1 MSAGQMTAFS
11 ALVSVCS
18 GLGSI
23 VTLLVLLAKPVRER
37 LFGMSAIREGQKC
50 MLRADMLATYYTVG
64 GAIIVVFIT
73 LKHKFIATTDVEPL
87 EVNIKTIG
95 HHMLSGDKYGYL
107 LPFEAVSI
115 LLLACIVGGLLIARK
130 R

>member
-1 MSAGQMTAFS
+1 MRAGQMTAFS

-50 MLRADMLATYYTVG
+50 MLRADMLATYY
-64 GAIIVVFIT
+64 
-73 LKHKFIATTDVEPL
+73 KHRE
-87 EVNIKTIG
+87 EKTIRQ
-95 HHMLSGDKYGYL
+95 YEYENYL
-107 LPFEAVSI
+107 YEYKAYKALRGNSFIDRIAQEIAGWE
-115 LLLACIVGGLLIARK
+115 IVT
-130 R
+130 

>member
-50 MLRADMLATYYTVG
+50 MMRAGLPPSYH
-64 GAIIVVFIT
+64 
-73 LKHKFIATTDVEPL
+73 KHRE
-87 EVNIKTIG
+87 EKTIRQYEYENFLYEYKAYKALHG
-95 HHMLSGDKYGYL
+95 NS
-107 LPFEAVSI
+107 FIER
-115 LLLACIVGGLLIARK
+115 IAREVAEWEIVT
-130 R
+130 

>member
-37 LFGMSAIREGQKC
+37 MFGMSAIREGQKC
-50 MLRADMLATYYTVG
+50 MLRADMLATYYKYKAYKALRG
-64 GAIIVVFIT
+64 NSFIDRIAQEIAGWEIVT
-73 LKHKFIATTDVEPL
+73 
-87 EVNIKTIG
+87 
-95 HHMLSGDKYGYL
+95 
-107 LPFEAVSI
+107 
-115 LLLACIVGGLLIARK
+115 
-130 R
+130 

>member
-50 MLRADMLATYYTVG
+50 MLRADMLATYYSTG
-64 GAIIVVFIT
+64 
-73 LKHKFIATTDVEPL
+73 
-87 EVNIKTIG
+87 
-95 HHMLSGDKYGYL
+95 
-107 LPFEAVSI
+107 
-115 LLLACIVGGLLIARK
+115 RK
-130 R
+130 RPSGSMNMRTISMSTRPTRRCTAIHSSTASRRRSPGGRS

>member
-50 MLRADMLATYYTVG
+50 MLRADMLATYY
-64 GAIIVVFIT
+64 
-73 LKHKFIATTDVEPL
+73 KHRE
-87 EVNIKTIG
+87 EKTIRQYEYENFLYEYKAYKALHG
-95 HHMLSGDKYGYL
+95 NS
-107 LPFEAVSI
+107 FIER
-115 LLLACIVGGLLIARK
+115 IAREVAEWEIVT
-130 R
+130 